1 MFGSAFASVNDRID
15 SGSVRGAGD
24 VVDDDAGSAV

>member
-1 MFGSAFASVNDRID
+1 VNDRID